1 MKLADFGKKRSGK
14 VDYAIFK
21 DGSPIIFVEAKSVNK
36 KLSNHDAQLCRYF
49 NDVTEVRIAII
60 TNGTEYKFFTD
71 LTADNVM
78 DETPFLIVNLL
89 NLKESDFETLLRFK
103 KESFDKEF
111 LVRYA
116 EELFYTP
123 TLDNS
128 LKELLKQVRI
138 N

>member
-1 MKLADFGKKRSGK
+1 
-14 VDYAIFK
+14 
-21 DGSPIIFVEAKSVNK
+21 
-36 KLSNHDAQLCRYF
+36 
-49 NDVTEVRIAII
+49 
-60 TNGTEYKFFTD
+60 
-71 LTADNVM
+71 M